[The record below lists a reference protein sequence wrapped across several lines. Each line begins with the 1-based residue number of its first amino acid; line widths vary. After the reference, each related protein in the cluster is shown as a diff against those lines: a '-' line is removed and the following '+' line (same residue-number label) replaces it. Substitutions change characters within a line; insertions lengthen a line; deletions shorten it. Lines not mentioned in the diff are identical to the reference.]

1 MTELNYTVSIH
12 PERVCRGNY
21 CGSADVLQLPT
32 KIRYE
37 TMADKAEHQP

>member
-1 MTELNYTVSIH
+1 MPELNYTVSIH

-21 CGSADVLQLPT
+21 RGSADVLQLPT

-37 TMADKAEHQP
+37 TMADKAEHHP